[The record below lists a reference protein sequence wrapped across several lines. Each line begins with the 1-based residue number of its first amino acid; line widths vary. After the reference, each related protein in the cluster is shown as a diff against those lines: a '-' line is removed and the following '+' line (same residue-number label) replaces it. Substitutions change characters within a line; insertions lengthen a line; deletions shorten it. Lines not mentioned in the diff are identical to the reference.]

1 MPDAPKPRPES
12 RRLRAAALFVKG
24 KGYLEVAR
32 TMGVSP
38 EAARKWRLRW
48 EEGGRE
54 GLKDRHDVKRGRK
67 PPISDP
73 QTHALMKRAREL
85 KVTTLAGLVE
95 LAGKQKLDVSR
106 SALRRRLIALGYWE
120 AGKAD

>member
-12 RRLRAAALFVKG
+12 RRLLAATLFAKG

-32 TMGVSP
+32 TLVVSE

-48 EEGGRE
+48 EQGGRE
-54 GLKDRHDVKRGRK
+54 ALKDRHDAKRGRK
-67 PPISDP
+67 PPITDK

-85 KVTTLAGLVE
+85 EVTTLAGLHD
-95 LAGKQKLDVSR
+95 LASKQKLDLSR